1 MAVLFNVM
9 AKAGEYTNKSG
20 EKKTRWH
27 RCGVAIEAK
36 NDAGM
41 ALIIESM
48 PVNFDGWFQMFK
60 PEEKTANGAGGA
72 PRNDGAGMPDAFDTE
87 APF

>member
-9 AKAGEYTNKSG
+9 AKSGEYTNKSG

-60 PEEKTANGAGGA
+60 PDEKTTNNNQSSNVGL
-72 PRNDGAGMPDAFDTE
+72 NDVPDGE
-87 APF
+87 IPF

>member
-9 AKAGEYTNKSG
+9 AKAGEYKNKAG
-20 EKKTRWH
+20 EMKTRWH

-36 NDAGM
+36 NDAGI

-60 PEEKTANGAGGA
+60 PDEKNANNQPSNNALNDA
-72 PRNDGAGMPDAFDTE
+72 PDENI
-87 APF
+87 PF

>member
-9 AKAGEYTNKSG
+9 AKAGEYKNKAG
-20 EKKTRWH
+20 EMKTRWH

-36 NDAGM
+36 NDAGI

-60 PEEKTANGAGGA
+60 PDEKNANNQPSNAGLNDA
-72 PRNDGAGMPDAFDTE
+72 PDENI
-87 APF
+87 PF

>member
-9 AKAGEYTNKSG
+9 AKAGEYKNKAG
-20 EKKTRWH
+20 EMKTRWH

-36 NDAGM
+36 NDAGI

-60 PEEKTANGAGGA
+60 PDEKNASNQQSNNALNDA
-72 PRNDGAGMPDAFDTE
+72 PDENI
-87 APF
+87 PF

>member
-9 AKAGEYTNKSG
+9 AKAGEYKNKAG
-20 EKKTRWH
+20 EMKTRWH

-36 NDAGM
+36 NDAGI

-60 PEEKTANGAGGA
+60 PDEKTANNQPSNNALNDA
-72 PRNDGAGMPDAFDTE
+72 PDED

>member
-48 PVNFDGWFQMFK
+48 PVNFDGWLQMFK
-60 PEEKTANGAGGA
+60 PDEKTAGNNQSNNVGTPEIPEG
-72 PRNDGAGMPDAFDTE
+72 DI
-87 APF
+87 PF

>member
-60 PEEKTANGAGGA
+60 PEEKTAGNNQSNNVGTPEIPEG
-72 PRNDGAGMPDAFDTE
+72 DI
-87 APF
+87 PF